1 MLIVYNLNKVMKTV
15 KVFLIPGIIIRKL
28 GLTKLYYWFNK

>member
-1 MLIVYNLNKVMKTV
+1 MQEMKSIN
-15 KVFLIPGIIIRKL
+15 VFSFTGTILRKL